1 MPPDQP
7 PDATEPATQA
17 RLTALEHRVAHLER
31 QLARAPY
38 LAGAALAEPAAA
50 HPSRKGGTLG
60 TLIAVLVILVFVGGM
75 GVLFWTLLRT
85 RLEGRL
91 TLHRGETL
99 AWTLTP
105 DLCASGDAFI
115 PPFMGAVLRQSGR
128 DGYSVRLTLPDT
140 VVIET
145 PDGAF
150 IIPPGACRTRELRVE
165 WTRTEVNDVSGVD
178 GALRL
183 DCALDDGARIEADV
197 VFDGCH
203 RSWGW

>member
-1 MPPDQP
+1 MPPHT
-7 PDATEPATQA
+7 AEPALSA
-17 RLTALEHRVAHLER
+17 RLTALEDRVAQLER

-38 LAGAALAEPAAA
+38 LSGAGLAEPAAPA
-50 HPSRKGGTLG
+50 NNRKGGALG
-60 TLIAVLVILVFVGGM
+60 TLIAVLVIIVFVGGM

-85 RLEGRL
+85 RLEGRF
-91 TLHRGETL
+91 TLHRGDAP

-140 VVIET
+140 VIVET

-150 IIPPGACRTRELRVE
+150 VVPPGACRTHTLNVE
-165 WTRTEVNDVSGVD
+165 WTRTEVNDVSGVE
-178 GALRL
+178 GILRL
-183 DCALDDGARIEADV
+183 DCALDDGARIEADLT
-197 VFDGCH
+197 FDGCH